1 MAFFVNILLSRAL
14 LEAFAL
20 QYGLPFAHLLLHK
33 SPHLE
38 RQSEQSDEAL
48 GILMVIK
55 LASCKGSDALVVQAV
70 L

>member
-1 MAFFVNILLSRAL
+1 MAFFVNILLSRPL

-33 SPHLE
+33 SPHFK
-38 RQSEQSDEAL
+38 RQTEQCDEAL
-48 GILMVIK
+48 GILVIVQFTGCER
-55 LASCKGSDALVVQAV
+55 SNALVVEAV